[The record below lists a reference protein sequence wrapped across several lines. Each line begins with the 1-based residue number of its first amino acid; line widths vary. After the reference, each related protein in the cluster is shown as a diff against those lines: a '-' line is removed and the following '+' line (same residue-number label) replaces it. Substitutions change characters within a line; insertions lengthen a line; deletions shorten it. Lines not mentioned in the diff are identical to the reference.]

1 MRQVLRRYAFPYM
14 IIAAVLA
21 VALPFSSF
29 AAELVDVSDQVNE
42 IWNARNWN
50 YFTYAQTGYQGNY
63 SVAYQY
69 NTSAV
74 NQTYNGV
81 KVVGRQLST
90 AFDAGSYVQVR
101 FPVLLSDVESFSTDL
116 YFGLYGVD
124 NVDGDYYRYSS
135 GCSLFRAIIY
145 STSSGSQQIPSE
157 TISTSAEYI
166 FRPTET
172 VGSGSNLSN
181 QYFTLKKLN
190 LSSVAS
196 GTQDIAF
203 VWMSFEISIGGSWNP
218 DISYYFYC
226 GMASDLEIGTI
237 DGGSAAIIDSL
248 SGLQGSIDILVE
260 DLKENDGKILD
271 ELGNVVYELESDAV
285 TTAEAENMVTNS
297 VTKGE
302 QLEQLGDSLSNVPK
316 PNVNNVTSVI
326 KPSVTLT
333 QSDPELV
340 QSALSVIYSWDRLL
354 AILAVVIALG
364 TISYILFGK
373 KS

>member
-50 YFTYAQTGYQGNY
+50 YFSYAQTGYQGNY
-63 SVAYQY
+63 NVAYQY

-90 AFDAGSYVQVR
+90 DFDGGAYVQIR

-116 YFGLYGVD
+116 YFGLYAVD
-124 NVDGDYYRYSS
+124 NNDGDYYRYTDE
-135 GCSLFRAIIY
+135 CSFYRAIIY
-145 STSSGSQQIPSE
+145 SDGTNQVPSE
-157 TISTSAEYI
+157 SISTKAEYI
-166 FRPTET
+166 FRSTDT

-190 LSSVAS
+190 LSSVAGS
-196 GTQDIAF
+196 THDISY

-237 DGGSAAIIDSL
+237 DGGSSAIIGSL
-248 SGLQGSIDILVE
+248 SGLQGSIDGLVE
-260 DLKENDGKILD
+260 DLKESDGQILD
-271 ELGNVVYELESDAV
+271 ELGNVIYELESDAV
-285 TTAEAENMVTNS
+285 TAAEAENMVTNS
-297 VTKGE
+297 VSKGE

-316 PNVNNVTSVI
+316 PNVNNVTSLI
-326 KPSVTLT
+326 EPSATLSN
-333 QSDPELV
+333 SDPQLV
-340 QSALSVIYSWDRLL
+340 QTALSVVYSWEKFLS
-354 AILAVVIALG
+354 ILALVIALG
-364 TISYILFGK
+364 TISYSIFGK
-373 KS
+373 KG